1 MRYILFFVLLVTS
14 FNLFAQRTKEYD
26 LMKFDKLIIQ
36 GRYTAEIHYGDSAK
50 IEAVAHE
57 GDINFDDLS
66 LTYSDE
72 SLTIKCRGSLIEDIN
87 LNLIITLP
95 KLNYLEAKQ
104 GCEIRVDKN
113 FNFNRKPVHL
123 FSDSGGKISLTGI
136 DAPWVKA
143 EISKG
148 GSIKI
153 SGTTSLF
160 DASVRAGGTI
170 GAAKLKAKKVTA
182 EVKLGGEII
191 CFPQEKLDASVTSGG
206 TIDYKG
212 SPKVSQQIRLGGNIN
227 NI

>member
-1 MRYILFFVLLVTS
+1 MRYFTTLVILLASFSLL
-14 FNLFAQRTKEYD
+14 AQNTKEYD
-26 LMKFDKLIIQ
+26 LMKFDRLIIQ
-36 GRYTAEIHYGDSAK
+36 GRYTAEIYYGDSAK

-57 GDINFDDLS
+57 GNIDFDDLS
-66 LTYSDE
+66 MTYSEE
-72 SLTIKCRGSLIEDIN
+72 SLTIKVRGSLIEAID

-95 KLNYLEAKQ
+95 SLNYLEAKQ
-104 GCEIRVDKN
+104 GCEIRVDDN

-123 FSDSGGKISLTGI
+123 FADSGGKISLTGI

-153 SGTTSLF
+153 SGSTSLF
-160 DASVRAGGTI
+160 DASIRAGGTI
-170 GAAKLKAKKVTA
+170 GAAQLKAKKVTA
-182 EVKLGGEII
+182 SVKLGGEII